1 MFRTKYTGPTDT
13 TGSRITATGTFNGR
27 KRQKTI
33 PFDYSLGGILD
44 STPAHLAAVVALVEH
59 TGNGFTRSQVDGIER
74 IVVHAE
80 PDGYWFDF
88 IEKD

>member
-13 TGSRITATGTFNGR
+13 HGPRITATGTLNGR

-33 PFDYSLGGILD
+33 PFDYALGGLLD

-59 TGNGFTRSQVDGIER
+59 TGNGWTRSQVDNIDR
-74 IVVHAE
+74 IVVGDA
-80 PDGYWFDF
+80 PSGYTFDF
-88 IEKD
+88 IER